1 MQIDRLNEQVALTDF
16 MAGLQKGDFLFT
28 LSKEPLE
35 SMSELMYETQK
46 LMNGEDALNARDS
59 PPSKKTKEI
68 DDRHRSDNRRFE

>member
-16 MAGLQKGDFLFT
+16 MVGLQKGDFLFM

-59 PPSKKTKEI
+59 PPGKKTKET